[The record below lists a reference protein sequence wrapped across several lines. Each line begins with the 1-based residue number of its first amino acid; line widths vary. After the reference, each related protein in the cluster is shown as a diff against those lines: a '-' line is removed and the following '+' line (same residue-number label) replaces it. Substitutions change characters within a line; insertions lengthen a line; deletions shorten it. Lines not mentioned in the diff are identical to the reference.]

1 MNVTCSACTGAA
13 SAAMQANAT
22 APPIRLRIVSSS
34 ICHRR
39 RGRRV
44 GMGGG
49 GEGILCRAQ
58 RDGQAARAGRYNRP
72 MTGTTKQRP
81 PRGRAATAHARAR
94 GRLRI
99 GDDWNA
105 ITIIALSQSNPLK
118 AVAELVENCI
128 DARAKSIVITRGRDK
143 GRHYLRIKDDGE
155 GVRRNAHGE
164 PDFQHVATHVCDSVK
179 RQLKAHGRSGL
190 QGEFGIGLLSFWTL
204 GEELLLTSAADDG
217 RVFQMQLRKGDPSY
231 RIVQRPALFPEP
243 GTDVLIRG
251 ILPGIRNFSGE
262 KIQWYLASELR
273 DRIRTTEVSI
283 RVLDR
288 TARTEFKVEPRQ
300 FEGRLLH
307 ELESAIP
314 STSDVYTELYLDA
327 HSPAN
332 VVSLYRSGTRV
343 LPDIAELESFAH
355 MPWTSG
361 YVQGLIDAPYLNLT
375 PGTRLG
381 VVHDATLARLAE
393 DLRPLEAR
401 LTKIIDDQQRAEE
414 ERASRDVLRS
424 VQSALKE
431 ALLALPA
438 EEYDWFDLHRADGSR
453 RSRRT
458 NEPLV
463 PGALEE
469 PRTAVG
475 AGVDEGEGEPPEP
488 QREFFEFAGP
498 LFSAIIS
505 PTSSVVEVGGTR
517 ALRTLARDRARR
529 RVEQG
534 LAFEWRVV
542 EGDGTLDDASGE
554 MAIFRA
560 GPEPGLARVQVI
572 VRQGDVACVA
582 EAQIT
587 VTASL
592 LPKSTAGDAPY
603 RGLPGYTY
611 HRAAG
616 ELWRSRFDG
625 ERNLIVIN
633 NGHRD
638 FVYAARTRMLK
649 LRYICRLFAKELV
662 LKNFGGIAQDEL
674 LERLLELTLYTEEN
688 LR

>member
-1 MNVTCSACTGAA
+1 MK
-13 SAAMQANAT
+13 
-22 APPIRLRIVSSS
+22 
-34 ICHRR
+34 R
-39 RGRRV
+39 RG
-44 GMGGG
+44 
-49 GEGILCRAQ
+49 
-58 RDGQAARAGRYNRP
+58 
-72 MTGTTKQRP
+72 
-81 PRGRAATAHARAR
+81 PRGKAATPPARAR

-105 ITIIALSQSNPLK
+105 ITIIALSQTNPLK
-118 AVAELVENCI
+118 AVAELVENSI
-128 DARAKSIVITRGRDK
+128 DAQAKSIVITRGKDK

-155 GVRRNAHGE
+155 GVRRNADGE
-164 PDFQHVATHVCDSVK
+164 PDFQYVATHVCDSVK

-204 GEELLLTSAADDG
+204 GEELLLTSAAADG
-217 RVFQMQLRKGDPSY
+217 RTFQMQLRKGDPSY
-231 RIVQRPALFPEP
+231 RIVQRPALFPES

-251 ILPGIRNFSGE
+251 ILPGIKNFSGE

-273 DRIRTTEVSI
+273 DRIRTTGVSI

-288 TARTEFKVEPRQ
+288 TARAEFKVEPRQ

-314 STSDVYTELYLDA
+314 ATSEVYAELYLDA
-327 HSPAN
+327 HSQAN
-332 VVSLYRSGTRV
+332 VASVYRSGTRV
-343 LPDIAELESFAH
+343 LRDIAELESFAR

-381 VVHDATLARLAE
+381 VVHDAMLARLAE

-401 LTKIIDDQQRAEE
+401 LTKIIEDQQRAEE

-438 EEYDWFDLHRADGSR
+438 EEYDWFDLR
-453 RSRRT
+453 RGEGPRRPKPAT
-458 NEPLV
+458 EAIARN
-463 PGALEE
+463 AMEE
-469 PRTAVG
+469 PRTGACVG
-475 AGVDEGEGEPPEP
+475 EEAGETESTEP

-505 PTSSVVEVGGTR
+505 PTSSIVEVGGSR
-517 ALRTLARDRARR
+517 ALRAIARDRARR

-534 LAFEWRVV
+534 LAFDWKLV
-542 EGDGTLDDASGE
+542 EGDGMLEAGSGE
-554 MAIFRA
+554 MATFRA
-560 GPEPGLARVQVI
+560 GQEPGLARVQVV
-572 VRQGDVACVA
+572 VRQAEVACTA
-582 EAQIT
+582 EGQIT

-592 LPKSTAGDAPY
+592 LPTSTSGDSPY

-616 ELWRSRFDG
+616 ELWRSRFDA

-638 FVYAARTRMLK
+638 FVYAARARMLK